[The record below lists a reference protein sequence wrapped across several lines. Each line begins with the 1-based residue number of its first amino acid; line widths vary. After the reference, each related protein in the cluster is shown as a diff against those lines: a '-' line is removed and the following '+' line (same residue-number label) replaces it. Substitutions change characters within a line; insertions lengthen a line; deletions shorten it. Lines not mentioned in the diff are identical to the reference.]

1 MAEKDVDVLTRIR
14 DLIRAPEVFPWGNDE
29 ARDRFVTL
37 QAARTRRAEGNDPA
51 RVRRLEPSSSLRLRT
66 NFGAFVSRRRFGDS
80 PARGEKRVR
89 I

>member
-1 MAEKDVDVLTRIR
+1 MKTKKTLTTRSHPGALGLPR
-14 DLIRAPEVFPWGNDE
+14 GNDE
-29 ARDRFVTL
+29 GETDSRHTKPRAHVARKVI
-37 QAARTRRAEGNDPA
+37 NPA

-80 PARGEKRVR
+80 PARGKKRVR